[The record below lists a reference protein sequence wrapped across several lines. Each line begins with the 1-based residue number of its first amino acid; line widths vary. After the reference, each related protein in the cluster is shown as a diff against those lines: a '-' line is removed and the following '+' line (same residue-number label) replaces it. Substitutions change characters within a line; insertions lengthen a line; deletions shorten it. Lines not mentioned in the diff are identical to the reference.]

1 MAKAKKEDLQ
11 LRNAAD
17 FYIIPLEND
26 HYTLTEEALKRCVDN
41 RTLKATG
48 WFYPILKFLS
58 FKDGKLELLN
68 TNDKVSYK
76 LSILIEKDKLH
87 VACSCAM
94 QVEKLCQH
102 VYKALDK
109 LLVFGPSDY
118 FEKYSPNGLVEIAL
132 ANKKY
137 FEFEYGANGLSIK
150 PKKELGRIYNLNE
163 KLSVDELNEIMALPA
178 KMPSQSETPK
188 EVALCYILMVA
199 RRDNFLPFLIP
210 CLGKL
215 NKAGTAIKGF
225 NKFLSGIEK
234 ENDTLLTDEQRT
246 LNRICL
252 DMWKQAEKLGGIAI
266 YKTMSEEN
274 KHRLSLLFG
283 LWQKAIPLL
292 QKQYVF
298 KHPFFFTRY
307 LKGRPWKS
315 YIEDIQIKAETPSLQ
330 FQLNDKGS
338 IYQLE
343 MKVLLNDKSIKGIE
357 AIAPFFIQ
365 LEENIYLLSSLR
377 DAAIAEWMRRSDNRI
392 TIFKQHFTE
401 FENDFL
407 KLIRKYYPVAFVK
420 KHRAST

>member
-26 HYTLTEEALKRCVDN
+26 HYALTEEALKKCVDS
-41 RTLKATG
+41 RTLKAAG
-48 WFYPILKFLS
+48 WFYPTLKFIS
-58 FKDGKLELLN
+58 FKDGKLELSN

-87 VACSCAM
+87 VACSCAI

-102 VYKALDK
+102 AYKALDK

-118 FEKYSPNGLVEIAL
+118 FEKYSPNGVVEVAL
-132 ANKKY
+132 ANKKC
-137 FEFEYGANGLSIK
+137 FEFEYGGNGLSIK

-163 KLSVDELNEIMALPA
+163 EISVDELNAIMALPS

-252 DMWKQAEKLGGIAI
+252 DMWKLVEKLGDIAI
-266 YKTMSEEN
+266 YETLLEEN
-274 KHRLSLLFG
+274 KHRLSILFG

-315 YIEDIQIKAETPSLQ
+315 YIEDIQIKTEIPSLQ
-330 FQLNDKGS
+330 FQLNDKGLV
-338 IYQLE
+338 YQLE

-357 AIAPFFIQ
+357 ANAPFFVQ
-365 LEENIYLLSSLR
+365 QEENIYMISSLR
-377 DAAIAEWMRRSDNRI
+377 DAAIAEWIRKSGNRI
-392 TIFKQHFTE
+392 TIFKQHFTA

-407 KLIRKYYPVAFVK
+407 KSIRKHYPVVVVK